1 MTFTSPY
8 KQLILPS
15 AFCCVCPEYS
25 KTAIFGQQL
34 FCRKKTTVQLST
46 SYPQVILEYYSK
58 TRQKKVILWCDLT
71 NNHVDAILMT
81 YQQRF
86 KEQQMSDL
94 QKQLY
99 RIYLE
104 LVENGGWESLGAES
118 QAFFKQQLDVA

>member
-1 MTFTSPY
+1 
-8 KQLILPS
+8 
-15 AFCCVCPEYS
+15 
-25 KTAIFGQQL
+25 
-34 FCRKKTTVQLST
+34 
-46 SYPQVILEYYSK
+46 
-58 TRQKKVILWCDLT
+58 
-71 NNHVDAILMT
+71 MT

-86 KEQQMSDL
+86 KEHMMSDL